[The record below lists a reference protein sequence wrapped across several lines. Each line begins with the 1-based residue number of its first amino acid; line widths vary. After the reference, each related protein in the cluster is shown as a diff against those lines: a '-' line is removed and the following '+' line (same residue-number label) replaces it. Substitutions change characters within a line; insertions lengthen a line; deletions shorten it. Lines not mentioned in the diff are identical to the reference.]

1 MSDEPKVPYDTH
13 AEQAVL
19 GSIILDRDAIALVEP
34 FLKADDFY
42 YPSHRMIFQAML
54 DCYTRR
60 VPADY
65 VTLGALLAERGQLE
79 QAGGHM
85 HLIDLANVPATALHC
100 EWYANIVLDKAYSRT
115 MIEVGRD
122 IAAMGYDSLERD
134 ALMAKSKA
142 MLERV
147 ERRAATS
154 DIHWAR
160 EISHE
165 FIRSLDDEAPKA
177 VSTGLVDLDR
187 QLVGGLHKSTLV
199 LVAARTSI
207 GKTAFALQLARNVA
221 SRGES
226 VLFLSLEMNRAA
238 LWQRLTAI
246 ESGLDST
253 RIQQHTG
260 LSQAE
265 LARLI
270 AADGALSQ
278 YPLGIMEQDV
288 PTVSRLRGVA
298 LASVAERGMPAL
310 VIIDYLNLLTPESER
325 KGNNRVNDVGEMS
338 RACKQL
344 AGTLNCP
351 VVALA
356 QLSRGV
362 EQRQDGIPRLSDLRE
377 SGSLEQDADVVL
389 FLDREE
395 MRDPKSQRTGVVDV
409 LISKHRMG
417 ALGKVTMTFD
427 PSTGRFRNHTGY
439 EVPAGYGGPR

>member
-1 MSDEPKVPYDTH
+1 M
-13 AEQAVL
+13 
-19 GSIILDRDAIALVEP
+19 
-34 FLKADDFY
+34 
-42 YPSHRMIFQAML
+42 
-54 DCYTRR
+54 
-60 VPADY
+60 
-65 VTLGALLAERGQLE
+65 
-79 QAGGHM
+79 
-85 HLIDLANVPATALHC
+85 
-100 EWYANIVLDKAYSRT
+100 
-115 MIEVGRD
+115 
-122 IAAMGYDSLERD
+122 
-134 ALMAKSKA
+134 
-142 MLERV
+142 
-147 ERRAATS
+147 
-154 DIHWAR
+154 
-160 EISHE
+160 
-165 FIRSLDDEAPKA
+165 
-177 VSTGLVDLDR
+177 
-187 QLVGGLHKSTLV
+187 
-199 LVAARTSI
+199 
-207 GKTAFALQLARNVA
+207 
-221 SRGES
+221 
-226 VLFLSLEMNRAA
+226 
-238 LWQRLTAI
+238 
-246 ESGLDST
+246 
-253 RIQQHTG
+253 
-260 LSQAE
+260 
-265 LARLI
+265 
-270 AADGALSQ
+270 
-278 YPLGIMEQDV
+278 
-288 PTVSRLRGVA
+288 SRLRGVA